1 MVNTVLENAGKES
14 RESDDT
20 FRNPWILIQQPDQ
33 KTIDSKPTAAPLS
46 KLSAKFVNQTNEQ
59 LQAFVEATFGSDG
72 LGHNDNE
79 HNDFL
84 ANDAFGVIDARTK
97 QDGSIAFFAQ
107 ETVDPVQEA
116 EVRVAWDESTE
127 FDEALVRFANEEE
140 TDEDEELLLSFIN
153 LKGAEDPEAARTRL
167 EEWLEDQKGQETVKW
182 FQFRLDGKTA
192 VQCTCGIYERGASDS
207 LLKREED
214 FDEEGVMH

>member
-1 MVNTVLENAGKES
+1 MSVAQWISLFVTADVPVEVSLIRPAASSKSTLLTLIQQVINTVLENAGKES

-33 KTIDSKPTAAPLS
+33 QTIDSKPTAAPLS
-46 KLSAKFVNQTNEQ
+46 KLSAKFVDFTSEQ
-59 LQAFVEATFGSDG
+59 LQAFVEATFGDDG

-107 ETVDPVQEA
+107 TT
-116 EVRVAWDESTE
+116 S
-127 FDEALVRFANEEE
+127 
-140 TDEDEELLLSFIN
+140 LS
-153 LKGAEDPEAARTRL
+153 
-167 EEWLEDQKGQETVKW
+167 
-182 FQFRLDGKTA
+182 
-192 VQCTCGIYERGASDS
+192 C
-207 LLKREED
+207 
-214 FDEEGVMH
+214 